1 MSRMPTFGPGPGQYQ
16 SQTTFNPVMQPTI
29 EVARKQSLF
38 AQIAGLVPAIGEVAS
53 DAINLN
59 TKFKI
64 QSYQEREAAAKL
76 EATNNNDLGILEDF
90 YQTEMSTT
98 GTLPPAIRTA
108 ATEGLVGVKQTINK
122 YNEELQNTAAKERED
137 YLKRQSETD
146 LQMLDVNI
154 AAARYGYEVEGN
166 FAVAAESLG
175 KLSKQYEGN
184 LKAQEKIIDAQRMLG
199 VKQNE
204 VIQKQ
209 IEQAKTDSLN
219 ARNQANE
226 LTKISS
232 DMVSDGFD
240 IDPQMRQFVQTQGL
254 SGVIQLIGGNLKKT
268 NPDPRIIWDDAT
280 NLPIND
286 PILKEAIETQSLR
299 TAQQFGIKIQKENL
313 QTQINMRVDNIEK
326 SIKFGAQYFVDS
338 LTNAEEFAKTLSPN
352 DQISFRSKIEQA
364 VNQAITGLSSDI
376 SATSNPQEL
385 AEVAYNMNQIFKA
398 TPFFTRTAETS
409 EALNRAQ
416 SNGTKALK
424 SIALAS
430 VARSFTGA
438 QPSEHAKEWLMNTDG
453 TPSNSTVGDYVLVDQ
468 LRSMTNPTD
477 GSPLFSDDE
486 LNKILVTGDFS
497 TALTFG
503 QDDAKDMILQAAID
517 VSKSFRTKDN
527 TDKDGKPKTGV
538 TVDQIMQAQRSGVK
552 IGQLVDKLVLPSQ
565 KTRNPT
571 IISDGI
577 LGYEDLGFSSDRI
590 KQLINSREPGDQNE
604 QLRLASAMAM
614 RDKQIMNGENPT
626 LNYVKQIAEDLSSDS
641 PFAVMRGIAL
651 FRSWNGFENPSIRS
665 YLRNSKETDL
675 TDIQLIQL
683 AHVQNIVDDAG
694 KVSVPNGMTI
704 TQYLQNVAMVADP
717 GGSARQTAG
726 ATEFKDVLNTLD
738 MIDIH
743 LSKREVDFIKTA
755 YESTKALYP
764 KADATAVTKAMLDKN
779 GFAVVY
785 QPDGS
790 KNLFVDPYG
799 YYVKDDKRQDLI
811 TNVFNKQIPERYKE
825 AYRKHFGV
833 NSNVKFDTFGDLL
846 EIEFAKVGVTAQEM
860 YDLTW
865 NLSFDEDNMLTFF
878 NTAPG
883 NMSPDYQLARGGAL
897 QYWDERQSVWKTIYA
912 KDGLTEI
919 RLTNDSLQFPTFS
932 ERPTGGP
939 PFVAMSTQERMA
951 AKPIYERINRPI
963 RPVVNVGTRSR

>member
-1 MSRMPTFGPGPGQYQ
+1 MPTFGPGPGQYQ
-16 SQTTFNPVMQPTI
+16 SQTTFNPAMQPTVQV
-29 EVARKQSLF
+29 EQKQSLF
-38 AQIAGLVPAIGEVAS
+38 AQIAGLVPAVAGAAS
-53 DAINLN
+53 DVINLQ
-59 TKFKI
+59 TKSKI

-98 GTLPPAIRTA
+98 GALPPAIRTA
-108 ATEGLVGVKQTINK
+108 ATEGLVGVKQTISK
-122 YNEELQNTAAKERED
+122 YNEELQKTAAKERED
-137 YLKRQSETD
+137 YLKRQSETA
-146 LQMLDVNI
+146 LQLLDVNLE
-154 AAARYGYEVEGN
+154 AVKYTYEVDGN
-166 FAVAAESLG
+166 FVVAAQNLEQ
-175 KLSKQYEGN
+175 LSKQYEGN
-184 LKAQEKIIDAQRMLG
+184 LKAQEKIIAAQTRFG
-199 VKQNE
+199 VTQKDL
-204 VIQKQ
+204 IQKQ
-209 IEQAKTDSLN
+209 IEQKRTEVLDL
-219 ARNQANE
+219 RKKANE
-226 LTKISS
+226 LSSVSSGIIS
-232 DMVSDGFD
+232 DKFD
-240 IDPQMRQFVQTQGL
+240 VDKGTRDFVATNGVN
-254 SGVIQLIGGNLKKT
+254 GVIQLIGFNIRDTNL
-268 NPDPRIIWDDAT
+268 DPRIIWNNET
-280 NLPIND
+280 GLPTND
-286 PILKEAIETQSLR
+286 PILKESIEKQGII
-299 TAQQFGIKIQKENL
+299 TAQKFGIKIQDE
-313 QTQINMRVDNIEK
+313 TQQAQIKMRVDNIEK

-338 LTNAEEFAKTLSPN
+338 LTNAEEFAKTLSPT
-352 DQISFRSKIEQA
+352 DQISFKSKIEQA

-376 SATSNPQEL
+376 SSTSNPQEL

-398 TPFFTRTAETS
+398 TPFFTRTAGTS
-409 EALNRAQ
+409 EALNRVQ
-416 SNGTKALK
+416 SNGTKALEN
-424 SIALAS
+424 IALSS

-453 TPSNSTVGDYVLVDQ
+453 TPSNSTVGDFVLVDQ
-468 LRSMTNPTD
+468 LRSMMNPTD
-477 GSPLFSDDE
+477 GSPLFSEDE

-527 TDKDGKPKTGV
+527 TDKDGKPKKGV

-565 KTRNPT
+565 ETRNPT

-577 LGYEDLGFSSDRI
+577 RGYESLGFSSDRI
-590 KQLINSREPGDQNE
+590 KQLVNSREPGDQNE

-614 RDKQIMNGENPT
+614 RDKQTMNGENPT
-626 LNYVKQIAEDLSSDS
+626 LNYVEEIAKDLSSSS
-641 PFAVMRGIAL
+641 PFEVMRGIAL

-665 YLRNSKETDL
+665 YLRNSKESQL

-683 AHVQNIVDDAG
+683 AHVQNIVDDTG

-704 TQYLQNVAMVADP
+704 TQYLQNVAMAADP
-717 GGSARQTAG
+717 DGSARQTAG
-726 ATEFKDVLNTLD
+726 ATEFKDVLNKLD
-738 MIDIH
+738 MININ

-799 YYVKDDKRQDLI
+799 YYVKDDKRQDLL
-811 TNVFNKQIPERYKE
+811 TSVFNKQIPERYKE

-833 NSNVKFDTFGDLL
+833 NSNVKFNTFGDLL
-846 EIEFAKVGVTAQEM
+846 EIEFAKAGVTAQEM

-919 RLTNDSLQFPTFS
+919 RLTNDSLQFPTLS
-932 ERPTGGP
+932 EQPTGGP
-939 PFVAMSTQERMA
+939 PFVAMSAQERMA
-951 AKPIYERINRPI
+951 AKPIYDRINRPM